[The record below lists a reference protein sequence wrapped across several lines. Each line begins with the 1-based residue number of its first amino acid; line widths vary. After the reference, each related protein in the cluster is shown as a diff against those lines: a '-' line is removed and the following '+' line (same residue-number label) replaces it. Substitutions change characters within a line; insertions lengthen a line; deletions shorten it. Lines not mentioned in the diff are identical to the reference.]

1 MLRILTLRLLTL
13 RLLSR
18 RFSAPLLMLL
28 GASFFLSLGE
38 NSAYA
43 CGENSD
49 CFVASGDYR
58 ILLPSKRPS
67 DKKIPAM
74 IYIHG
79 LGGSSKDVMNRNRM
93 RRVAKELGVALV
105 AVNGRA
111 GSWSFP
117 NGVERG
123 KVRNEFT
130 YFREVVRDLKK
141 RFPIDGQKI
150 VAAGFSI
157 GASMTWNLACRTP
170 DDYAGFIPLSGT
182 MWRPQ
187 PNKCVRPV
195 GEIYHSHGSADRIFP
210 LEGRVVR
217 GKRQG
222 AILDTFELMAK
233 QDQCTRKVIR
243 ETKSRG
249 VKCRYHRN
257 CGGETLRL
265 CLDGGTHEVDTAYLL
280 SGFREIAKARGF

>member
-1 MLRILTLRLLTL
+1 ML

-18 RFSAPLLMLL
+18 RFNASLLLL
-28 GASFFLSLGE
+28 FAASFFSSLWWQ
-38 NSAYA
+38 SAHA
-43 CGENSD
+43 CGVNSD

-58 ILLPSKRPS
+58 ILLPQERPA
-67 DKKIPAM
+67 DKKIPAI

-79 LGGSSKDVMNRNRM
+79 LGGSSKAVMNRNKL
-93 RRVAKELGVALV
+93 RRVAKKLGVAFV

-130 YFREVVRDLKK
+130 YFREVVSDIKK

-170 DDYAGFIPLSGT
+170 DDYAGYIPLSGT

-187 PNKCVRPV
+187 PNKCVGPV
-195 GEIYHSHGSADRIFP
+195 GEIYHSHGTADRIFP

-257 CGGETLRL
+257 CDGETLRL